1 MAEVIFLNSF
11 SPVTNSKLY
20 IQIYTQM
27 RDAIIAGHYQIG
39 EQLPSEKEL
48 CSMFQVSRV
57 PVREALS
64 ALELNGFVES
74 IRGAGYYVIRV
85 TPSVEDLISEVDPQD
100 IIQARM
106 TLEPDIAR
114 EAATMINDA
123 QRAELRDII
132 ERFKEEAAADVYT
145 TTVDREFHLF
155 LAKTSGNTLY
165 LMMMEMIFKTME
177 QRMWDLIL
185 KRTVA
190 TQKYRER
197 NNQEH
202 LHIAQAVLDGRAD
215 NAYNFMKEHMER
227 LHERYWS

>member
-1 MAEVIFLNSF
+1 MKEF
-11 SPVTNSKLY
+11 SPVTSNKLY
-20 IQIYTQM
+20 IQVYNQL
-27 RDAIIAGHYQIG
+27 RDAIVSEQYQLG

-74 IRGAGYYVIRV
+74 VRGAGYYVIRT
-85 TPSVEDLISEVDPQD
+85 TPAVEDLINEVEPQD
-100 IIQARM
+100 IILARI

-114 EAATMINDA
+114 RAAEMIGDA
-123 QRAELRDII
+123 QREELRDII
-132 ERFKEEAAADVYT
+132 ERFKAEAQLDVYT
-145 TTVDREFHLF
+145 TKVDREFHLF
-155 LAKTSGNTLY
+155 LAKASGNTLY
-165 LMMMEMIFKTME
+165 FMMMEMIFKTME

-185 KRTVA
+185 SRTVA
-190 TQKYRER
+190 TQQYREL

-202 LHIAQAVLDGRAD
+202 LRIAQAVLDGNAD
-215 NAYNFMKEHMER
+215 EAYHSMKEHMTA